1 MSGLSLSLN
10 QRNTQLRGKWSKGMA
25 IDFGQTFS
33 DLFVMCCYCS
43 ELRRKN
49 SIPVAASLFL
59 FLPHFSQSLPQT
71 CDRGYT
77 NTAWDVNHF

>member
-1 MSGLSLSLN
+1 MSGVSLSLN

-59 FLPHFSQSLPQT
+59 FLPHFLSLSLKHVTVVMLTQH
-71 CDRGYT
+71 GM
-77 NTAWDVNHF
+77 